1 MTSLIV
7 LVILFLVVGV
17 GGYVYSERKKT
28 GKQQKDRPALPH
40 RLSVRYLDNTVLISE
55 HEAWTYVRLP
65 TVSVEFKT
73 AEDWDRLITAFAHAL
88 AGLTDCRIHLKT
100 AFRGYNIAK
109 WAEQLDKRTPHPAPG
124 WSELL
129 VKQQEHLWYEQFLQK
144 EVYLGVRLGL
154 RNNEATSQFKT
165 ALSLV
170 KQALNMTADALLGE
184 DDAIDAKEIDRW
196 HSAAGPIQRLLRGSV
211 YQAVPATSDEV
222 AWLFRHH
229 MHPDMP
235 APQPPAIEGQPWGRG
250 EVQALVE
257 GLIDQVESP
266 YYLKIT
272 QPNWDFLN
280 QQRAH
285 ERSPEVTPPPQTS
298 FTSYVATL
306 CVSRIPREMDTWDGN
321 PWIHHAEDPGLGFP
335 VEFSG
340 YFDIHPPA
348 KAKKDVE
355 KQVQKVSAQQQH
367 IEKAGAEVP
376 TGVADAFA
384 AGKHLDT
391 EVERERKFLVYG
403 AGRLLVSA
411 EDSDELTK
419 RCQTLIEHYRDIGID
434 VVWTPNDQLRLF
446 VEQFPGDRPRLTV
459 RAYRQVQELET
470 VTAGLFTASNTLGDG
485 EGPYLGRTTGR
496 SQEIV
501 HFDPLYAP
509 RNNKPPG
516 VAIVGAPGGGKT
528 FTTLTSAYQ
537 TAMRGITTVLLDPK
551 GDAKGLATIPGLG
564 DVRILELGARMA
576 GLLDPF
582 SLAESREEGTLLAM
596 ETMRLL
602 LGGEMTADR
611 ENAIVSSIR
620 YIALQPEPNLR
631 KVVELLLAGGVE
643 GLNPTGSAY
652 SEQMS
657 AVAKSAGN
665 LLEVISELPLGNLCF
680 SNARSRVKIAQGRLT
695 IITLAGL
702 SLPAASTPQDRYTYA
717 QRLSVTLLYLVTHYS
732 RSLVTDPLYT
742 GPKALIIDEAWA
754 ITQTSQGAQLVAEV
768 SRLGRSRNTA
778 LVLVSQNARDLLAE
792 DVKNC
797 LTTMFVF
804 RSEDPS
810 EIAADLE
817 LLRVSDN
824 AEHRSIIASLPTG
837 RHSECIM
844 RDIRGHV
851 GTMRVD
857 MSYLPEV
864 IKAFDS
870 TPDDGSGRVQSAARR
885 IITDESGKILGV
897 ADTAEEAERLRAQFA
912 QQGISAE
919 INHGGTTVGGNSAPP
934 AAAPPTG
941 PPPTVPPPNARP
953 VSAPAGGSRVAP
965 TPVVH
970 RPTSS
975 IPVAPVSAPTQPP
988 PVVPQVGVPQPV
1000 MRSARA
1006 GVLPS
1011 SVPPAERTGERQKP
1025 HHDQKQHDPNNQ
1037 GTVYTSSRRV
1047 DDEDSDKSEP
1057 TPPPTSPRKGSA
1069 APSWSARE

>member
-1 MTSLIV
+1 MGGFITIV
-7 LVILFLVVGV
+7 IVFLLVGV
-17 GGYVYSERKKT
+17 GGYVYTEW
-28 GKQQKDRPALPH
+28 QKRGSLQRDKPALPH
-40 RLSVRYLDNTVLISE
+40 RLSLRYLDNTVLLSE
-55 HEAWTYVRLP
+55 HEAWTYLRLP

-73 AEDWDRLITAFAHAL
+73 AEDWDRLISAFGHAL

-109 WAEQLDKRTPHPAPG
+109 WAEQLDKRTYHPAPG

-129 VKQQEHLWYEQFLQK
+129 IKQQEHLWYEQFMQK
-144 EVYLGVRLGL
+144 EVYLGVRLGY
-154 RNNEATSQFKT
+154 RNNEASNQFKN
-165 ALSLV
+165 ALRSI
-170 KQALNMTADALLGE
+170 KNFLNVTADALLGQ
-184 DDAIDAKEIDRW
+184 DDAVEAKEIARW
-196 HSAAGPIQRLLRGSV
+196 HAAAGPIQRLLRGSV

-229 MHPDMP
+229 MHPEMP
-235 APQPPAIEGQPWGRG
+235 APPPPAREGQPWGRG
-250 EVQALVE
+250 EVQSLIE
-257 GLIDQVESP
+257 GLVDQSESP
-266 YYLKIT
+266 YYLKVT

-285 ERSPEVTPPPQTS
+285 ERNPSVAPKPDTS
-298 FTSYVATL
+298 FTSYTATL
-306 CVSRIPREMDTWDGN
+306 CISRIPTEMDTWDGN
-321 PWIHHAEDPGLGFP
+321 PWIHHAEDPSLGFA

-340 YFDIHPPA
+340 YFDITTPA

-355 KQVQKVSAQQQH
+355 KQVQKVSAQQRH
-367 IEKAGAEVP
+367 IEQAGAEVP
-376 TGVADAFA
+376 TRVADAFI
-384 AGKHLDT
+384 AGKHLDS

-403 AGRLLVSA
+403 AGRLLVCA
-411 EDSDELTK
+411 EDAEELTR
-419 RCQTLIEHYRDIGID
+419 RCETLIEHYRDIGID
-434 VVWTPNDQLRLF
+434 VAWTPNDQLRLF
-446 VEQFPGDRPRLTV
+446 IEQFPGDRPRLKV

-470 VTAGLFTASNTLGDG
+470 VTAGLFTASNSLGDG

-528 FTTLTSAYQ
+528 FTTLATAYQ

-551 GDAKGLATIPGLG
+551 GDAKGLATIQGLG

-582 SLAESREEGTLLAM
+582 SLVASREEGTLLAM

-602 LGGEMTADR
+602 LGGEMTSDR
-611 ENAIVSSIR
+611 ENAIVSAIR
-620 YIALQPEPNLR
+620 YIAVQPEPNLR

-643 GLNPTGSAY
+643 GINPTGTPY
-652 SEQMS
+652 NDQQT

-680 SNARSRVKIAQGRLT
+680 SNAQSQVKIAQGRLT

-702 SLPAASTPQDRYTYA
+702 TLPSAATPQDRYTYA

-732 RSLVTDPLYT
+732 RSLVIDPLYT
-742 GPKALIIDEAWA
+742 GPKALVIDEAWA

-768 SRLGRSRNTA
+768 ARLGRSRNTA
-778 LVLVSQNARDLLAE
+778 LILVSQNAGDLLAE

-804 RSEDPS
+804 RSEDPA

-824 AEHRSIIASLPTG
+824 PEHRNIIASLPTG
-837 RHSECIM
+837 KHSECIM

-857 MSYLPEV
+857 MSYLPDV
-864 IKAFDS
+864 VVAFDS
-870 TPDDGSGRVQSAARR
+870 TPDDGSGRIQSAARR

-897 ADTAEEAERLRAQFA
+897 VNTDAEGEQLRASIAA
-912 QQGISAE
+912 QQQAAFGGQVPVAVPLPHSAAPRNTAIPANSVPPTSVPPLVVPPISAPAVRSARV
-919 INHGGTTVGGNSAPP
+919 GTMPSSAAPTGRMG
-934 AAAPPTG
+934 AAAPPASVS
-941 PPPTVPPPNARP
+941 PT
-953 VSAPAGGSRVAP
+953 SAP
-965 TPVVH
+965 
-970 RPTSS
+970 
-975 IPVAPVSAPTQPP
+975 Q
-988 PVVPQVGVPQPV
+988 VP
-1000 MRSARA
+1000 A
-1006 GVLPS
+1006 
-1011 SVPPAERTGERQKP
+1011 
-1025 HHDQKQHDPNNQ
+1025 HDPISTQ
-1037 GTVYTSSRRV
+1037 GTVYTSSGHDADRDTGV
-1047 DDEDSDKSEP
+1047 DVDNAHDAAENSEP
-1057 TPPPTSPRKGSA
+1057 SPAQPRRRSSA
-1069 APSWSARE
+1069 APSWSTRE